1 MAGKSKGDSGKKPE
15 AASDQIGEPQIVSS
29 SVSTPSD
36 SDVWAKLLDQS
47 PWTAKPTPRNVDTPV
62 ITQRVSRPQV
72 KPDDSLLW
80 ADQVWKKTRQ
90 VEVEKVEPV
99 TQSAEP
105 SLDPQPVSEPIV
117 VSSTPLV
124 IEVPH
129 DPAAI
134 TVDEVVPEPVGLASE
149 AVDIIEL
156 EVLNVTVE
164 PHIVEIEVEDTS
176 PIETTFE
183 APSPAEPEVVVADV
197 LVQPDVVEPEITVQ
211 PQTVPPPQVSAAD
224 LLAARMAEVAAIKA
238 AELAKAAAAEPVPS
252 PEAAVFP
259 VEETLTEEAPIAE
272 PQIEDNTV
280 EAVTESS
287 PSEPVILPLT
297 PPPITPYFER
307 FAGSAPSFDTA
318 ASPFVA
324 AKSESGPAD
333 QREIPVEDLVT
344 GVVNILGTG
353 VSGAVSLGSKAVGG
367 LLKGGSTLG
376 AFITSKASK
385 LGCGTCG
392 TTGTNCEK

>member
-1 MAGKSKGDSGKKPE
+1 MAGKSKGDSGKKQD
-15 AASDQIGEPQIVSS
+15 AASDEVGQPQIVSS

-36 SDVWAKLLDQS
+36 PDVWAKLLDQS
-47 PWTAKPTPRNVDTPV
+47 PWTAKPTPRNVDAPV

-99 TQSAEP
+99 TQRAEP
-105 SLDPQPVSEPIV
+105 SAEPQPVSEPIV

-124 IEVPH
+124 IEIPH

-134 TVDEVVPEPVGLASE
+134 TVDEVAVEPVELAPE
-149 AVDIIEL
+149 TVDITEL
-156 EVLNVTVE
+156 EVLSVTVE
-164 PHIVEIEVEDTS
+164 PHIVEIEVEDQS
-176 PIETTFE
+176 PVETTFE
-183 APSPAEPEVVVADV
+183 APSPVEPEVVVTDV
-197 LVQPDVVEPEITVQ
+197 LVQPDVVEPEIAAQ
-211 PQTVPPPQVSAAD
+211 PQTAPPPQVSAAA

-238 AELAKAAAAEPVPS
+238 AELAKAAAEPVPS
-252 PEAAVFP
+252 PELAVFP

-307 FAGSAPSFDTA
+307 FAGSTPSFETA
-318 ASPFVA
+318 APPFVA
-324 AKSESGPAD
+324 AKSESVPAD

-353 VSGAVSLGSKAVGG
+353 VSGVVSLGSKAVGG

-392 TTGTNCEK
+392 TTGSNCEK